1 MIISKT
7 PYRVSLFGGG
17 TDHYNYFSKYD
28 GITVGGSI
36 NKYIYISVRKL
47 PVFFKHRFRISWSKI
62 ENVKKIENITHPIVR
77 ELLKHFHIKS
87 GLEIHYDGDLPGN
100 SGTGSSAAF
109 CVGLIKCLAIYTNKK
124 LTKKEIALLAYKI
137 EKENLKE
144 STGLQDQIYATYGG
158 FSKITFT
165 KKNFKV
171 SKITNDAKT
180 QKKIEENLILF
191 YTYKSRVAH
200 TIERKKFNN
209 IKNKLRNLNEMKL
222 MAHSAIKYIKEKDTD
237 KIGLMLDKF
246 WQHKKKLST
255 NVSNESI
262 DKYYSTAIKNG
273 ALGGKL
279 IGAGGGGF
287 LLIYAKKKYHKKIIK
302 SLKKLTPI
310 KFNFTNKGSEI
321 IENEI

>member
-17 TDHYNYFSKYD
+17 TDHYNYFSKYK

-36 NKYIYISVRKL
+36 NKYIYISLRKL

-77 ELLKHFHIKS
+77 ELLIHFKIKD

-109 CVGLIKCLAIYTNKK
+109 CVGLIKCLALYKNIK

-137 EKENLKE
+137 EKKNLNE
-144 STGLQDQIYATYGG
+144 ITGLQDQIYATYGG
-158 FSKITFT
+158 FSKIIFT
-165 KKNFKV
+165 KNDFKV
-171 SKITNDAKT
+171 SKITNDKKT

-191 YTYKSRVAH
+191 YTYKSRIAH
-200 TIERKKFNN
+200 TIEKKKFNN
-209 IKNKLRNLNEMKL
+209 IKKKLKNLDDMKL
-222 MAHSAIKYIKEKDTD
+222 MAHQAIKSIKEKDSD
-237 KIGLMLDKF
+237 NIGLMLDKF
-246 WQHKKKLST
+246 WQLKKKLSP
-255 NVSNESI
+255 NVSNKNI
-262 DKYYSTAIKNG
+262 DKYYLTAIKNG

-287 LLIYAKKKYHKKIIK
+287 LLIYAKKKYHKKIIF
-302 SLKKLTPI
+302 SLKNLTPV
-310 KFNFTNKGSEI
+310 KFNFTDRGSEI

>member
-17 TDHYNYFSKYD
+17 TDHYKYFSKY
-28 GITVGGSI
+28 GGVTVGGSI
-36 NKYIYISVRKL
+36 NKYIYISLRKL

-77 ELLKHFHIKS
+77 ELLKHFNIKD

-109 CVGLIKCLAIYTNKK
+109 CVGLINCLATYTNKK
-124 LTKKEIALLAYKI
+124 LSKKKVALLAYKI
-137 EKENLKE
+137 EKVNLKE
-144 STGLQDQIYATYGG
+144 STGMQDQIYATYGG
-158 FSKITFT
+158 FSKIIYT
-165 KKNFKV
+165 KKNFKIT
-171 SKITNDAKT
+171 KITNDKKIK
-180 QKKIEENLILF
+180 KKIEENLILF
-191 YTYKSRVAH
+191 YTYKNRVAH
-200 TIERKKFNN
+200 TIEQKKFSN
-209 IKNKLRNLNEMKL
+209 IKNKLKNLDKMKL
-222 MAHSAIKYIKEKDTD
+222 MAHQAIKSIKEKDTD

-246 WQHKKKLST
+246 WQHKKKLSAKVT
-255 NVSNESI
+255 NEEI

-287 LLIYAKKKYHKKIIK
+287 LLIYAKKKYHKKIII
-302 SLKKLTPI
+302 SLKKLTPV

>member
-17 TDHYNYFSKYD
+17 TDHYDYFSKHN

-36 NKYIYISVRKL
+36 NKYIYITLRKL

-62 ENVKKIENITHPIVR
+62 ENVKKIEDITHPIVR
-77 ELLKHFHIKS
+77 ELLKHFKIKD

-109 CVGLIKCLAIYTNKK
+109 CVGLIKCLAKYTKK
-124 LTKKEIALLAYKI
+124 NLTKKQIALLAYKI
-137 EKENLKE
+137 EKVNLKE
-144 STGLQDQIYATYGG
+144 STGLQDHIYATYGG
-158 FSKITFT
+158 FSKIIYT
-165 KKNFKV
+165 KKKFKIY
-171 SKITNDAKT
+171 KITKDKKI
-180 QKKIEENLILF
+180 QKKIEDNLILF

-200 TIERKKFNN
+200 TIEKKKFSK
-209 IKNKLRNLNEMKL
+209 IKKKLKNLDKMKL
-222 MAHSAIKYIKEKDTD
+222 MAQQSIKHINNNNID
-237 KIGLMLDKF
+237 KIGLMLDTF
-246 WQHKKKLST
+246 WQYKKKLSNNVT
-255 NVSNESI
+255 NEKI
-262 DKYYSTAIKNG
+262 DKYYSIAIKNG
-273 ALGGKL
+273 ASGGKL

-302 SLKKLTPI
+302 NLNKLTPI
-310 KFNFTNKGSEI
+310 KFNFSNKGSEI

>member
-17 TDHYNYFSKYD
+17 TDHFNFFSKYG

-77 ELLKHFHIKS
+77 ELLRHFKIKD

-109 CVGLIKCLAIYTNKK
+109 CVGLIKCLACYTKK
-124 LTKKEIALLAYKI
+124 NLTKKQIALLAYKI
-137 EKENLKE
+137 EKQNLKE

-158 FSKITFT
+158 FSKIIYN

-171 SKITNDAKT
+171 SKITNDPKI
-180 QKKIEENLILF
+180 QKNLENNLILF

-200 TIERKKFNN
+200 TIEKKKFSN
-209 IKNKLRNLNEMKL
+209 IKNKLKNLNEMKL
-222 MAHSAIKYIKEKDTD
+222 MAFESVKLIKKKETD
-237 KIGLMLDKF
+237 KVGKMLDRF
-246 WQHKKKLST
+246 WRNKKKLSP
-255 NVSNESI
+255 NVSNETI
-262 DKYYSTAIKNG
+262 DKYYSIAIKNG

-302 SLKKLTPI
+302 NLSNLTPV

-321 IENEI
+321 IEYEV

>member
-17 TDHYNYFSKYD
+17 TDHHDYFSKHN

-36 NKYIYISVRKL
+36 NKYIYISLRKL

-62 ENVKKIENITHPIVR
+62 EKVKKIENITHPIVR
-77 ELLKHFHIKS
+77 ELLKYFKLKN

-109 CVGLIKCLAIYTNKK
+109 CVGLIKCLAKYTKK
-124 LTKKEIALLAYKI
+124 NLTKKEIALLAYKI
-137 EKENLKE
+137 EKNKLNE
-144 STGLQDQIYATYGG
+144 STGLQDHIYATYGG
-158 FSKITFT
+158 FSKVIYT
-165 KKNFKV
+165 KKTFKI
-171 SKITNDAKT
+171 SKITNDKSI
-180 QKKIEENLILF
+180 QKRIENNLILF

-200 TIERKKFNN
+200 NIEKKKFSNIN
-209 IKNKLRNLNEMKL
+209 KKLKNLNKMKSMAYQSIKHIKNK
-222 MAHSAIKYIKEKDTD
+222 DTN
-237 KIGLMLDKF
+237 KIGLLLDQF

-255 NVSNESI
+255 NVTNKKI
-262 DKYYSTAIKNG
+262 DNYYSIAIKNG

-287 LLIYAKKKYHKKIIK
+287 LLIYAQKKYHNKIIK
-302 SLKKLTPI
+302 SLNKLTPI
-310 KFNFTNKGSEI
+310 KFNFSNKGSEI

>member
-17 TDHYNYFSKYD
+17 TDHYDYFSKYN

-36 NKYIYISVRKL
+36 NKYIYISLRKL

-77 ELLKHFHIKS
+77 ELLNHFKIKE

-109 CVGLIKCLAIYTNKK
+109 CVGLIKCLARYTKK
-124 LTKKEIALLAYKI
+124 NLTRKEIALLAYKI
-137 EKENLKE
+137 EKVNLKE
-144 STGLQDQIYATYGG
+144 STGIQDQIYATYGG
-158 FSKITFT
+158 FSKITYT
-165 KKNFKV
+165 KKEFKI
-171 SKITNDAKT
+171 SKITKD
-180 QKKIEENLILF
+180 KKIQKRIENNLILF

-200 TIERKKFNN
+200 NIEKKKFSN
-209 IKNKLRNLNEMKL
+209 IKNKLKNLDKMKL
-222 MAHSAIKYIKEKDTD
+222 MAHQSIKHIKNNDID
-237 KIGLMLDKF
+237 KIGLMLDRF
-246 WQHKKKLST
+246 WQYKKKLSNNVT
-255 NVSNESI
+255 NEKI
-262 DKYYSTAIKNG
+262 DQYYSIAIKNG

-302 SLKKLTPI
+302 SLNKLTPI
-310 KFNFTNKGSEI
+310 KFNFTSKGSRI

>member
-17 TDHYNYFSKYD
+17 TDHYDYFSKHI
-28 GITVGGSI
+28 GVTVGGSI
-36 NKYIYISVRKL
+36 NKYIYISLRKL

-77 ELLKHFHIKS
+77 ELLKHFKIKD

-109 CVGLIKCLAIYTNKK
+109 CVGLIKCLARYTKK
-124 LTKKEIALLAYKI
+124 NLTKKEIALLAYKI
-137 EKENLKE
+137 EKVNLKE

-158 FSKITFT
+158 FSKIIYT
-165 KKNFKV
+165 KK
-171 SKITNDAKT
+171 
-180 QKKIEENLILF
+180 
-191 YTYKSRVAH
+191 
-200 TIERKKFNN
+200 KFSN
-209 IKNKLRNLNEMKL
+209 IKNKLKSLNKMKL
-222 MAHSAIKYIKEKDTD
+222 MAHQSVEYIKNKDTD
-237 KIGLMLDKF
+237 KVGLMLDKF
-246 WQHKKKLST
+246 WQYKKKLST
-255 NVSNESI
+255 NVTNEKI
-262 DKYYSTAIKNG
+262 DKYYSIAIKNG

-287 LLIYAKKKYHKKIIK
+287 LLIYAKKKFHKKIIK
-302 SLKKLTPI
+302 SLHKLTPI
-310 KFNFTNKGSEI
+310 KFNFTSKGSEI

>member
-17 TDHYNYFSKYD
+17 TDHFNFFSKYG

-36 NKYIYISVRKL
+36 NKYIYISLRKL

-77 ELLKHFHIKS
+77 ELLKHFKIKD

-109 CVGLIKCLAIYTNKK
+109 CVGLIKCLASYTKK
-124 LTKKEIALLAYKI
+124 NLTKKQIVLLAYKI
-137 EKENLKE
+137 EKQNLKE
-144 STGLQDQIYATYGG
+144 STGIQDQIYATYGG
-158 FSKITFT
+158 FSKIIYN
-165 KKNFKV
+165 KKKFKV
-171 SKITNDAKT
+171 SKVTNDPKI
-180 QKKIEENLILF
+180 QKNIENNLILF

-200 TIERKKFNN
+200 TIEKKKFSN
-209 IKNKLRNLNEMKL
+209 IKNKLKNLNEMKL
-222 MAHSAIKYIKEKDTD
+222 MAFESVKLIKKKETD
-237 KIGLMLDKF
+237 KIGKMLDRF
-246 WQHKKKLST
+246 WQNKKKLSP
-255 NVSNESI
+255 NVSNETI
-262 DKYYSTAIKNG
+262 DKYYSIAIKNG

-302 SLKKLTPI
+302 NLSNLTPV

-321 IENEI
+321 IEHEV